1 MPNPYKALGITH
13 VVSAGEEFLTAMQQ
27 DFPLNQKGIQP
38 MVKYHALS
46 VNDDE
51 EEEGTMRA
59 VLGGAVAF
67 IEEALG

>member
-1 MPNPYKALGITH
+1 
-13 VVSAGEEFLTAMQQ
+13 MQQ

-38 MVKYHALS
+38 MVNYHALS

-51 EEEGTMRA
+51 EEEGAMRA